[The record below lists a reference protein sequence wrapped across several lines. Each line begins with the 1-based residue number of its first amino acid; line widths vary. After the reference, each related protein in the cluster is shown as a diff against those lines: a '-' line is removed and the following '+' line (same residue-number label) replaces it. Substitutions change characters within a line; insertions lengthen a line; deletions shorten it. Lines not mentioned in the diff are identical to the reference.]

1 MLMMASRRSASH
13 HWPTVQSIDATRI
26 DTFFDPYQV
35 QVDTQRGTHARSG
48 RRWILPPMA
57 SYKDTIARSRAVDC
71 PTFDQV
77 QTAAR
82 ARRELDFGLDFPS
95 PMHTW
100 IFISRSVIPLG
111 SSLESNAQ
119 DT

>member
-48 RRWILPPMA
+48 ADGFFRLW
-57 SYKDTIARSRAVDC
+57 RATKIPSLDLE
-71 PTFDQV
+71 QSI
-77 QTAAR
+77 
-82 ARRELDFGLDFPS
+82 ELDSSVLTSRRLCTRGFSFLGL
-95 PMHTW
+95 
-100 IFISRSVIPLG
+100 
-111 SSLESNAQ
+111 
-119 DT
+119 